1 MKVEQF
7 PEADL
12 VPLSAL
18 QHYLFCP
25 RQCTLIQV
33 EQTWEENAWQGSQ
46 F

>member
-7 PEADL
+7 SQSDL

-25 RQCTLIQV
+25 RQSALIHV
-33 EQTWEENAWQGSQ
+33 EQRWKETA
-46 F
+46 